1 MIKTDKELKQLAK
14 KLYSN
19 QIFMAVNDEQM
30 IAFQCVLLLADP
42 KSIPEDLGAVYAE
55 YNNHDYPMSGV
66 CVNGY
71 PQFFGCSFLSI
82 KERDKVIEYY
92 KEMQEFMGQFD

>member
-1 MIKTDKELKQLAK
+1 MVKTDKELKQLAK

-19 QIFMAVNDEQM
+19 QIFMAVSEEQM

-42 KSIPEDLGAVYAE
+42 KDIPKDLGAVYAE
-55 YNNHDYPMSGV
+55 YNNRDYPMSGMS
-66 CVNGY
+66 VNGY

-82 KERDKVIEYY
+82 KERDKVIEYC
-92 KEMQEFMGQFD
+92 KEMQELMEQFD